1 MSTLIATRADDR
13 AKNNRY
19 LAWAAGLFIGIAVV
33 ALLTVVLPE
42 DSVAAQVL
50 LDRGG
55 RFPYPFTV
63 QNFMW
68 LIFFSTFAELVV
80 RIHSAGNDGRQT
92 RAHLLPED
100 DETMLRSEDLAPFA
114 SRAREHLNSR
124 NSFLQRLIVRVIWQF
139 QSSLSVSQANEILT
153 SSTDLIQHEI
163 DMRYNMIR
171 YFAWFIPTLGFIG
184 TVIGIALALS
194 TAGNP
199 PDVGDSEALR
209 EWMQALTR
217 DLGVAFNTTLVALM
231 LSSVLVLLMHIA
243 QEMEELALN
252 KSAQYC
258 LDNLI
263 NRLWTK

>member
-1 MSTLIATRADDR
+1 
-13 AKNNRY
+13 
-19 LAWAAGLFIGIAVV
+19 
-33 ALLTVVLPE
+33 
-42 DSVAAQVL
+42 
-50 LDRGG
+50 
-55 RFPYPFTV
+55 
-63 QNFMW
+63 
-68 LIFFSTFAELVV
+68 
-80 RIHSAGNDGRQT
+80 
-92 RAHLLPED
+92 
-100 DETMLRSEDLAPFA
+100 
-114 SRAREHLNSR
+114 
-124 NSFLQRLIVRVIWQF
+124 
-139 QSSLSVSQANEILT
+139 
-153 SSTDLIQHEI
+153 
-163 DMRYNMIR
+163 MIR